1 MKKKIAVLVRER
13 QDEAMRMAVGII
25 LADDQVD
32 VFVLDRKLSDSEQN
46 RLNLETMLDFDMA
59 VFTNS
64 GDNPELSYLSND
76 DLASKLLEY
85 DHILPY

>member
-32 VFVLDRKLSDSEQN
+32 VFVLNRKLSQSEQN
-46 RLNLETMLDFDMA
+46 LLNLKTMRDFDMA
-59 VFTNS
+59 VFTNTR
-64 GDNPELSYLSND
+64 DNPDFNYIADS

>member
-1 MKKKIAVLVRER
+1 MKKKIAVIVRER

-32 VFVLDRKLSDSEQN
+32 LFVLNRKLSQSEQN
-46 RLNLETMLDFDMA
+46 LLNLETMRDFDMA
-59 VFTNS
+59 VFTNTR
-64 GDNPELSYLSND
+64 DNPDFTYLADS

>member
-1 MKKKIAVLVRER
+1 MKRKIAVLVRER
-13 QDEAMRMAVGII
+13 QEEAMRMAVGII

-32 VFVLDRKLSDSEQN
+32 VFVLDRKLAGSEQN
-46 RLNLETMLDFDMA
+46 LLNLETMRDFDMA

-64 GDNPELSYLSND
+64 RDNPDFTYITDS